1 MASRWPDVACDLWI
15 IRDWKAGEALRSGAV
30 LTCNAV
36 LAEALDDEQA
46 GYGLPSD
53 YTCGPRLH
61 VFADADCDV
70 WLGCLDARWFS
81 PGCVADWISRMV
93 ADPDMASAILEDGVY
108 VLTLDGRSVTGCE
121 VCHGT
126 AAPR

>member
-1 MASRWPDVACDLWI
+1 MAPRLPDVACDLWI
-15 IRDWKAGEALRSGAV
+15 IRDWKAGEALCSGAV
-30 LTCNAV
+30 SACNAILV
-36 LAEALDDEQA
+36 EALDDEQA

-61 VFADADCDV
+61 VFAGEDCEV
-70 WLGCLDARWFS
+70 WLGCLDARWFA
-81 PGCVADWISRMV
+81 PGGVGEWVAGMV
-93 ADPDMASAILEDGVY
+93 ADPDMASAIAQDGVC

-126 AAPR
+126 AKPR